1 VLNVDVQAT
10 TAATIA
16 TNITALPTVTSS
28 PYSPLDPCTECTWHA
43 SDSVVP
49 TCTNSPLY
57 PSAWDIHPAARA
69 HYFFQNAEDCCNAH
83 SPSECNVLNVDLQ
96 VTDVNTGENDFI
108 NLGPV
113 TIDDFSGDPVLPF
126 DFGSPPQWELEASPN
141 PRSGSHSH
149 SLTNIPIDGL
159 GATADLTLRIHVD
172 DPSKLSCTAHV
183 DTGMP
188 FELFMF
194 LVNGEQRKV
203 YYRVEQ
209 ELVTIAANLNPGEHT
224 VVFRVMNAEFDP
236 GMERE
241 VSQFGTGRVGLY
253 GCSVSSEA
261 SFSTEKDVDASLRA
275 VGSANS
281 TESPT
286 ESPAVSPTVSS
297 TRSPSENP
305 TNTPSVSPTASP
317 TENLTDSPTDDPCP
331 TKKNKHYCQDDSLCE
346 WTAKKGKKDKACY
359 RRSTKIP
366 TESSTVSP
374 TTNSTTSPSENP
386 TNRPTK
392 SPTESPTENPSG
404 SPTESSTAPTVVSTP
419 GGTMVA
425 GAKSSKLFKDK
436 SERPSK
442 KPTDSPTF

>member
-1 VLNVDVQAT
+1 M
-10 TAATIA
+10 
-16 TNITALPTVTSS
+16 
-28 PYSPLDPCTECTWHA
+28 
-43 SDSVVP
+43 
-49 TCTNSPLY
+49 
-57 PSAWDIHPAARA
+57 
-69 HYFFQNAEDCCNAH
+69 
-83 SPSECNVLNVDLQ
+83 
-96 VTDVNTGENDFI
+96 G
-108 NLGPV
+108 
-113 TIDDFSGDPVLPF
+113 
-126 DFGSPPQWELEASPN
+126 
-141 PRSGSHSH
+141 
-149 SLTNIPIDGL
+149 
-159 GATADLTLRIHVD
+159 HVD

-224 VVFRVMNAEFDP
+224 VVFRVMNVEFDP

-253 GCSVSSEA
+253 GCSISSEA

-286 ESPAVSPTVSS
+286 ESPAVSPT
-297 TRSPSENP
+297 
-305 TNTPSVSPTASP
+305 ASP
-317 TENLTDSPTDDPCP
+317 TKNSTDSPTDDPCP

-419 GGTMVA
+419 GGTRVA

-442 KPTDSPTF
+442 KPTDIPTF